1 MILGTGWSRKFD
13 FIDNLKG
20 HNGPLDNL
28 KGQNGPGEFELIDNI
43 KGQNGPE
50 NLNL

>member
-1 MILGTGWSRKFD
+1 MKNFYI
-13 FIDNLKG
+13 KG
-20 HNGPLDNL
+20 QNGPRFFELDNL

-50 NLNL
+50 NLNYRKN

>member
-1 MILGTGWSRKFD
+1 MKNFYIKRQ
-13 FIDNLKG
+13 
-20 HNGPLDNL
+20 NGPRFFELDNL

-50 NLNL
+50 NLNYRNN